1 MHSRKSYVFWRKI
14 NLPKLKKK
22 VQRDLTSLQG
32 KRDNLR
38 ADVDRLH
45 FERIESLDRETV
57 LNIKIQD
64 LSNGHAYKKEIQGKK
79 YYNSHNDYGQYRQ

>member
-1 MHSRKSYVFWRKI
+1 M
-14 NLPKLKKK
+14 
-22 VQRDLTSLQG
+22 QRDLTSLQG
-32 KRDNLR
+32 KHDNLR

-79 YYNSHNDYGQYRQ
+79 NTIIHIMIMDNIGDDLGRLMS